1 MRANAN
7 VDQKGHTMPKHAG
20 QLSDGELEELLEFV
34 MTSRR
39 ARIALDMP
47 DDIDSRLDSLAL
59 ALAELRQ
66 RRREEA
72 NQEQKKR
79 TS

>member
-1 MRANAN
+1 
-7 VDQKGHTMPKHAG
+7 MPEHVG
-20 QLSDGELEELLEFV
+20 QLTDRELDELLEYV

-39 ARIALDMP
+39 ARIALGTS
-47 DDIDSRLDSLAL
+47 DDIDPRLERLAL

-66 RRREEA
+66 RRREDA
-72 NQEQKKR
+72 RQDQNKR